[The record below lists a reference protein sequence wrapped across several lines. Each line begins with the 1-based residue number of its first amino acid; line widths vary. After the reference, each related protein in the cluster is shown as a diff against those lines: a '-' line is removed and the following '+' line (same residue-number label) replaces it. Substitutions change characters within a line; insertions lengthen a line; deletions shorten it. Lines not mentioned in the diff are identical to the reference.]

1 MNRFTF
7 IALLTFFSI
16 NASAQMADSEEMDRN
31 KSQLRL
37 LEKQPR
43 SLANDTSQ
51 IFYLNKICRNY
62 TLMTRLWAD
71 SGLHYAQ
78 KLFQKA
84 ASINNDAN
92 QLRAY
97 FYQSN
102 FYLKKNLFT
111 KSLEANLN
119 TLRMCEEGSK
129 PCDEIWRIN
138 LRFGQI
144 YYQIKEYEKVIPY
157 IQKATDYLERIPNLS
172 FNLELQLTECYR
184 LSGISY
190 QLLGRN
196 DMAKKMFLNVMKHAE
211 LSKNDIQFAY
221 SKTVLGDYYLE
232 VEKNADEAQKYF
244 DEADEIFARKKYL
257 QGRASLYS
265 SYVTLYRFKKD
276 NLQAEK
282 YAKLLLRNAIESQST
297 TMHYRALIDL
307 SEITEA
313 LNQHDQALKY
323 YRQAISVQ
331 DSSQKAQK
339 VNDLGEIQKRFEL
352 ESMKIKFD
360 NDKNLAQKQA
370 DAIQRINQI
379 KLLLAQNEKQK
390 LVQQGLELSQENLQ
404 KDIKINT
411 INEKKNQEIKQL
423 KINELGKN
431 LLLENEKQK
440 TLFLIVLLVS
450 ALSILAVGYSLFLRN
465 KNRELVNKNNE
476 IQEALLKGQTIERK
490 RVASELHDN
499 VGSLLSAV
507 RVSLL
512 TLNRQ
517 KLPTHDQKVF
527 AQIQQ
532 MVEGA
537 CNEVRLI
544 SHNLLPAELQK
555 YGLQMALEKMFER
568 LNFSTR
574 IDFTL
579 NTKGLK
585 EMEENKIEINR
596 KASFHIYSIC
606 LELINNILKHSKAS
620 DAALTFRKNGET
632 MELFMRDN
640 GVGLS
645 EEQQENGFRN
655 IRERVE
661 ALKGKLNI
669 LSEKE
674 EGSRIQISIPVEE
687 QKLDKVINMNS

>member
-1 MNRFTF
+1 MNR
-7 IALLTFFSI
+7 IPIIILLLFFSM
-16 NASAQMADSEEMDRN
+16 NALAQMADSDEMEQN
-31 KSQLRL
+31 KLRFRT

-43 SLANDTSQ
+43 SFSNDTLQ

-78 KLFQKA
+78 KLYQKA
-84 ASINNDAN
+84 TSINNDAN

-119 TLRMCEEGSK
+119 TLKKCEESVK

-157 IQKATDYLERIPNLS
+157 IQKATDYLEKIPNLPFS
-172 FNLELQLTECYR
+172 LELQLTECYR

-190 QLLGRN
+190 QLLGNN
-196 DMAKKMFLNVMKHAE
+196 DMAKKMFLNVVKHAE

-221 SKTVLGDYYLE
+221 SKSVMGDYYLE
-232 VEKNADEAQKYF
+232 VEKNAEAAQKYF
-244 DEADEIFARKKYL
+244 DEADEIFAKKKYL
-257 QGRASLYS
+257 QGQASLYS

-276 NLQAEK
+276 YQKAEK
-282 YAKLLLRNAIESQST
+282 YAKLLLRNAIESQSS

-313 LNQHDQALKY
+313 LNQHDQALRY
-323 YRQAISVQ
+323 YRQAITVQ

-339 VNDLGEIQKRFEL
+339 INDLGEIQKRFEL
-352 ESMKIKFD
+352 ERMKIKFD

-370 DAIQRINQI
+370 DAIQRTNQI

-431 LLLENEKQK
+431 LLLENEKRK
-440 TLFLIVLLVS
+440 TLLLIVLLVS
-450 ALSILAVGYSLFLRN
+450 ALGILAIGYSVFLRN

-527 AQIQQ
+527 AQIQS

-544 SHNLLPAELQK
+544 SHNLLPEELEK

-574 IDFTL
+574 IDFSL

-585 EMEENKIEINR
+585 EMEENKIVIDR

-606 LELINNILKHSKAS
+606 LELINNILKHSQAS

-661 ALKGKLNI
+661 ALQGKLNI

-674 EGSRIQISIPVEE
+674 EGSRIQISIPVLE
-687 QKLDKVINMNS
+687 QVLNY

>member
-1 MNRFTF
+1 MNRLIF
-7 IALLTFFSI
+7 IVLLIIVSI
-16 NASAQMADSEEMDRN
+16 NGIAQMPNVDEMGQA
-31 KSQLRL
+31 KLRL
-37 LEKQPR
+37 REIERLPNSYIND
-43 SLANDTSQ
+43 SLQ
-51 IFYLNKICRNY
+51 FYYLNRICRNY
-62 TLMTRLWAD
+62 TLLTRLSAD
-71 SGLHYAQ
+71 SGLYYAE
-78 KLFQKA
+78 KLYQKA
-84 ASINNDAN
+84 TLLKHNGN
-92 QLRAY
+92 QLRAL

-102 FYLKKNLFT
+102 LYLKKNLFT

-119 TLRMCEEGSK
+119 TLKKCEEGIK

-144 YYQIKEYEKVIPY
+144 YYQIKEYEKVVPY
-157 IQKATDYLERIPNLS
+157 IQKSIDYLEKIPNLHLS
-172 FNLELQLTECYR
+172 LELQLAECYR
-184 LSGISY
+184 LSGISN
-190 QLLGRN
+190 QVLGKN
-196 DMAKKMFLNVMKHAE
+196 EIAKNMFLNVVKHSE
-211 LSKNDIQFAY
+211 LSKNEIQIAY
-221 SKTVLGDYYLE
+221 SKSVMGDYFLE
-232 VEKNADEAQKYF
+232 VEKNGEEAKRYF
-244 DEADEIFARKKYL
+244 DESDAIFAKKDYL

-265 SYVTLYRFKKD
+265 SYVTLYRLKNEPLK
-276 NLQAEK
+276 AEQ
-282 YAKLLLRNAIESQST
+282 YAKLMLQNAAESKSSAVRLQ
-297 TMHYRALIDL
+297 ALIEL
-307 SEITEA
+307 SEISEI
-313 LNQHDQALKY
+313 LNRHDQALKY
-323 YRQAISVQ
+323 YRQAIISK

-339 VNDLGEIQKRFEL
+339 INDLGDIQKRFEL
-352 ESMKIKFD
+352 EQMKFRFD
-360 NDKNLAQKQA
+360 TDKNLAQKQA
-370 DAIQRINQI
+370 DATQRMNQI

-390 LVQQGLELSQENLQ
+390 LVQRGLELMQDGLQ
-404 KDIKINT
+404 KDIKNTAINQ
-411 INEKKNQEIKQL
+411 EKNQEIKQL
-423 KINELGKN
+423 KINQLAKN

-440 TLFLIVLLVS
+440 TLLLIVLLVS
-450 ALSILAVGYSLFLRN
+450 ALSILAVGYSVYLRN
-465 KNRELVNKNNE
+465 KNKELINKNNE

-527 AQIQQ
+527 AQIQS

-544 SHNLLPAELQK
+544 SHNLLPEELEK
-555 YGLQMALEKMFER
+555 YGLQTALEKMFER

-574 IDFTL
+574 IEFTL

-585 EMEENKIEINR
+585 EMEDNQVIINK

-632 MELFMRDN
+632 IELFMRDN
-640 GVGLS
+640 GVGLN
-645 EEQQENGFRN
+645 EEQQENGFKN
-655 IRERVE
+655 IRERVD

-674 EGSRIQISIPVEE
+674 GGSRIQISIP
-687 QKLDKVINMNS
+687 INQPTYVALQI

>member
-1 MNRFTF
+1 MNRFIF
-7 IALLTFFSI
+7 IILLTILSI
-16 NASAQMADSEEMDRN
+16 NTIAQMPNADEMGQA
-31 KSQLRL
+31 KLRL
-37 LEKQPR
+37 RTLESQPR

-71 SGLHYAQ
+71 SGLFYAK
-78 KLFQKA
+78 KLYQKA
-84 ASINNDAN
+84 LLMNNNPN
-92 QLRAY
+92 QIRAL

-102 FYLKKNLFT
+102 LYLKQNLFT

-119 TLRMCEEGSK
+119 TLKKCEESPK

-157 IQKATDYLERIPNLS
+157 IQKSIDFLEKIPNLPVS
-172 FNLELQLTECYR
+172 LELQLAECYR
-184 LSGISY
+184 LSGISN
-190 QLLGRN
+190 QVLGKN
-196 DMAKKMFLNVMKHAE
+196 EMAKNMFLNVVKHSE
-211 LSKNDIQFAY
+211 LSKNDIQIAY
-221 SKTVLGDYYLE
+221 SKSVMGDYYLE
-232 VEKNADEAQKYF
+232 VEKNGEEAQRYF
-244 DEADEIFARKKYL
+244 DESDAIFAKKDYL

-265 SYVTLYRFKKD
+265 SYVTLYRLKNEPLKA
-276 NLQAEK
+276 QQ
-282 YAKLLLRNAIESQST
+282 YAKLMLQNAAESKSSAVRLQ
-297 TMHYRALIDL
+297 ALIEL
-307 SEITEA
+307 SEISEL
-313 LNQHDQALKY
+313 LNRHDQALKY
-323 YRQAISVQ
+323 YRQAIISK

-339 VNDLGEIQKRFEL
+339 INDLGDIQKRFEL
-352 ESMKIKFD
+352 EQMKIRFD

-370 DAIQRINQI
+370 DAIQRTNQI

-390 LVQQGLELSQENLQ
+390 LVQKGLELVQEGLQ
-404 KDIKINT
+404 KDIKNT
-411 INEKKNQEIKQL
+411 VLNQQKNQEIKQL
-423 KINELGKN
+423 KINQLAKN

-440 TLFLIVLLVS
+440 TLLLIVLLVS
-450 ALSILAVGYSLFLRN
+450 AMSILAVGYSVFLRN
-465 KNRELVNKNNE
+465 KNKELINKNNE

-527 AQIQQ
+527 AQIQS

-537 CNEVRLI
+537 CKEVRLI
-544 SHNLLPAELQK
+544 SHNLLPEELEK
-555 YGLQMALEKMFER
+555 YGLQTALEKMFER

-585 EMEENKIEINR
+585 EMEDSKVVINK

-606 LELINNILKHSKAS
+606 LELINNILKHSQAS
-620 DAALTFRKNGET
+620 DAALTFRKNGE
-632 MELFMRDN
+632 MIELFMRDN

-645 EEQQENGFRN
+645 EEQQENGFKN

-661 ALKGKLNI
+661 ALKGKLGI

-674 EGSRIQISIPVEE
+674 GGIRIQISIP
-687 QKLDKVINMNS
+687 INQPVYASLQI

>member
-1 MNRFTF
+1 MNRFIF
-7 IALLTFFSI
+7 IILLTILSI
-16 NASAQMADSEEMDRN
+16 NTIAQMPNADEMGQA
-31 KSQLRL
+31 KLRL
-37 LEKQPR
+37 RTLESQPR
-43 SLANDTSQ
+43 TLANDTLQ

-71 SGLHYAQ
+71 SGLFYAE
-78 KLFQKA
+78 KLYKKA
-84 ASINNDAN
+84 LSINNNPN
-92 QLRAY
+92 QIRAL

-102 FYLKKNLFT
+102 LYLKQNLFT

-119 TLRMCEEGSK
+119 TLRKCEESPK

-157 IQKATDYLERIPNLS
+157 IQKATDYLEKIPNLHVS
-172 FNLELQLTECYR
+172 LELQLAECYR
-184 LSGISY
+184 LSGISN
-190 QLLGRN
+190 QVLGRRET
-196 DMAKKMFLNVMKHAE
+196 AKNMFLNVVRHSE
-211 LSKNDIQFAY
+211 LSKNDIQIAY
-221 SKTVLGDYYLE
+221 SKSVMGDYYLE
-232 VEKNADEAQKYF
+232 VEKNGEEAQRYF
-244 DEADEIFARKKYL
+244 DESDAIFAKKNYL

-265 SYVTLYRFKKD
+265 SYVTLYRLKNEPLK
-276 NLQAEK
+276 AEP
-282 YAKLLLRNAIESQST
+282 YAKLMLQNAAESKSSAVRYQ
-297 TMHYRALIDL
+297 ALIEL
-307 SEITEA
+307 SEISEL
-313 LNQHDQALKY
+313 LNHHDQALKY
-323 YRQAISVQ
+323 YRQAIVSK

-339 VNDLGEIQKRFEL
+339 INDLGDIQKRFEL
-352 ESMKIKFD
+352 EQMKIRFD

-370 DAIQRINQI
+370 DAIQRTNQI

-390 LVQQGLELSQENLQ
+390 LVQKGLELVQIGLQ
-404 KDIKINT
+404 KDIKNSAE
-411 INEKKNQEIKQL
+411 NQKKNQEIKQL
-423 KINELGKN
+423 KINQLAKN

-440 TLFLIVLLVS
+440 TLLLIVLLVS
-450 ALSILAVGYSLFLRN
+450 ALSILALGYSIFLRN
-465 KNRELVNKNNE
+465 KNKELINKNNE

-527 AQIQQ
+527 SQIQS

-537 CNEVRLI
+537 CKEVRLI
-544 SHNLLPAELQK
+544 SHNLLPEELEK
-555 YGLQMALEKMFER
+555 YGLQTALEKMFER

-585 EMEENKIEINR
+585 EIEDNKVIINK

-606 LELINNILKHSKAS
+606 LELINNILKHSQAS

-632 MELFMRDN
+632 IELFMRDN

-645 EEQQENGFRN
+645 EEQQENGFKN

-661 ALKGKLNI
+661 ALKGKLGI

-674 EGSRIQISIPVEE
+674 GGSRIQISIP
-687 QKLDKVINMNS
+687 INQPVYAALQT

>member
-1 MNRFTF
+1 MSRF
-7 IALLTFFSI
+7 ISIVLLIFLSI
-16 NASAQMADSEEMDRN
+16 NTIAQMPNADEMGQAKR
-31 KSQLRL
+31 RL
-37 LEKQPR
+37 QSLENQPR
-43 SLANDTSQ
+43 TLGNDTLQ

-71 SGLHYAQ
+71 SGLLYAE
-78 KLFQKA
+78 KLYQKA
-84 ASINNDAN
+84 LSMNNNPN
-92 QLRAY
+92 QIRAL
-97 FYQSN
+97 FYKSN
-102 FYLKKNLFT
+102 LYLKQNLFT

-119 TLRMCEEGSK
+119 TLRKCEEGTK

-144 YYQIKEYEKVIPY
+144 YYQIKEYEKVVPY
-157 IQKATDYLERIPNLS
+157 IQKSIDYLEKTPNLHVS
-172 FNLELQLTECYR
+172 LELQLAECYR
-184 LSGISY
+184 LSGISN
-190 QLLGRN
+190 QVLGRKET
-196 DMAKKMFLNVMKHAE
+196 AKSMFLNVVKHSE
-211 LSKNDIQFAY
+211 LSKNDIQIAY
-221 SKTVLGDYYLE
+221 AKSVMGDYYLE
-232 VEKNADEAQKYF
+232 VEKNADEAQRYF
-244 DEADEIFARKKYL
+244 DESDAIFAKKDYL

-265 SYVTLYRFKKD
+265 SYVTLYRLKNEPLK
-276 NLQAEK
+276 AEQ
-282 YAKLLLRNAIESQST
+282 YAKLMLQNAAESKSSAVRLQ
-297 TMHYRALIDL
+297 ALIEL
-307 SEITEA
+307 SEISEL
-313 LNQHDQALKY
+313 LNRHDQALKY
-323 YRQAISVQ
+323 YRQAIISK

-339 VNDLGEIQKRFEL
+339 INDLGDIQKRFEL
-352 ESMKIKFD
+352 EQMKIRFD
-360 NDKNLAQKQA
+360 NDKNLAQKQT
-370 DAIQRINQI
+370 DAIQKMNQI

-390 LVQQGLELSQENLQ
+390 LVQKGLELVQQGLQ
-404 KDIKINT
+404 KDIKNT
-411 INEKKNQEIKQL
+411 AVNQQKNQEIKQL
-423 KINELGKN
+423 KINQLAKN

-440 TLFLIVLLVS
+440 TLLLIVLLVS
-450 ALSILAVGYSLFLRN
+450 ALSILAVGYSVFLRN
-465 KNRELVNKNNE
+465 KNKELINKNNE

-527 AQIQQ
+527 AQIQS
-532 MVEGA
+532 MVEEA

-544 SHNLLPAELQK
+544 SHNLLPEELEK
-555 YGLQMALEKMFER
+555 YGLQTALEKMFER

-585 EMEENKIEINR
+585 ELEENQVIINK

-632 MELFMRDN
+632 IELFMRDN

-645 EEQQENGFRN
+645 EEQQENGFKN
-655 IRERVE
+655 IKERVE
-661 ALKGKLNI
+661 ALKGKLGI

-674 EGSRIQISIPVEE
+674 EGSRIQISIP
-687 QKLDKVINMNS
+687 INQPVYAALQI

>member
-1 MNRFTF
+1 MNRFIF
-7 IALLTFFSI
+7 IILMALLSTNTF
-16 NASAQMADSEEMDRN
+16 AQMSDSDEMDKN
-31 KSQLRL
+31 KFRLRTL
-37 LEKQPR
+37 QNQPK

-51 IFYLNKICRNY
+51 VFYLNKICRNY

-71 SGLHYAQ
+71 SGLYYAEM
-78 KLFQKA
+78 LYQKA
-84 ASINNDAN
+84 LSMNSNPN
-92 QLRAY
+92 QIRSL

-111 KSLEANLN
+111 KSLETNLN
-119 TLRMCEEGSK
+119 TLKKCEESPK

-157 IQKATDYLERIPNLS
+157 IQKSIDYLEQIPNLPFS
-172 FNLELQLTECYR
+172 LELQLTECYR
-184 LSGISY
+184 LSGISN
-190 QLLGRN
+190 QLLGKN
-196 DMAKKMFLNVMKHAE
+196 EEAKKMFMNVMKHAA

-221 SKTVLGDYYLE
+221 SKSVLGDYYLE
-232 VEKNADEAQKYF
+232 VEKNVDEAQKYF
-244 DEADEIFARKKYL
+244 DEADEIFAKKKYL

-265 SYVTLYRFKKD
+265 SYVSLYRFKKD
-276 NLQAEK
+276 YLQAEK
-282 YAKLLLRNAIESQST
+282 YAKYLLRNALESQST

-307 SEITEA
+307 SEINEA
-313 LNQHDQALKY
+313 LNQHDQALRY
-323 YRQAISVQ
+323 YRQAITVQ

-339 VNDLGEIQKRFEL
+339 INDLGEIQKRFEL
-352 ESMKIKFD
+352 EQMKIKFD

-370 DAIQRINQI
+370 DAIQRTNQI

-390 LVQQGLELSQENLQ
+390 LVQKGLELSQENLQ
-404 KDIKINT
+404 KDIKIT
-411 INEKKNQEIKQL
+411 SINQKKNQEIKQL
-423 KINELGKN
+423 KINELAKN

-440 TLFLIVLLVS
+440 TLLLIVLLVS
-450 ALSILAVGYSLFLRN
+450 ALSILAVGYSVFLRN
-465 KNRELVNKNNE
+465 KNKELINKNNE

-517 KLPTHDQKVF
+517 KLPSHDQKVF
-527 AQIQQ
+527 AQIQS

-544 SHNLLPAELQK
+544 SHNLLPEELEK
-555 YGLQMALEKMFER
+555 YGLQTALEKMFER

-585 EMEENKIEINR
+585 EMEESKIVINK

-620 DAALTFRKNGET
+620 DAALTFRKNGE
-632 MELFMRDN
+632 MIELFMRDN
-640 GVGLS
+640 GIGLN
-645 EEQQENGFRN
+645 EEQQENGFKN

-661 ALKGKLNI
+661 ALKGKLRI

-674 EGSRIQISIPVEE
+674 GGIRIQITIP
-687 QKLDKVINMNS
+687 INQPTYAALQI

>member
-1 MNRFTF
+1 MPNT
-7 IALLTFFSI
+7 
-16 NASAQMADSEEMDRN
+16 DEMGQA
-31 KSQLRL
+31 KLRL
-37 LEKQPR
+37 REVENQPR
-43 SLANDTSQ
+43 SYVNDTLQ
-51 IFYLNKICRNY
+51 FFYLNKICRNY
-62 TLMTRLWAD
+62 TLMTRLRAD
-71 SGLHYAQ
+71 SGLYYAE
-78 KLFQKA
+78 KLYQKA
-84 ASINNDAN
+84 LSMNNNAN
-92 QLRAY
+92 QLRAF

-102 FYLKKNLFT
+102 LYLKQNLFT

-119 TLRMCEEGSK
+119 TLRKCEESTK

-157 IQKATDYLERIPNLS
+157 IQKSIDYLEKMPNLS
-172 FNLELQLTECYR
+172 VSLELQLAECYR
-184 LSGISY
+184 LSGISN
-190 QLLGRN
+190 QVLGKQET
-196 DMAKKMFLNVMKHAE
+196 AKNMFLNVIKHSE
-211 LSKNDIQFAY
+211 LSKNDIQIAY
-221 SKTVLGDYYLE
+221 AKSVMGDYFLE
-232 VEKNADEAQKYF
+232 VEKNTEQAQRYF
-244 DEADEIFARKKYL
+244 DEADAIFVKKNYE

-265 SYVTLYRFKKD
+265 SYVTLYRLKKEP
-276 NLQAEK
+276 LKAEP
-282 YAKLLLRNAIESQST
+282 YAKLMLQNAAESKSSAVRYQ
-297 TMHYRALIDL
+297 ALIEL
-307 SEITEA
+307 SEISEL
-313 LNQHDQALKY
+313 LNRHDQALKY
-323 YRQAISVQ
+323 YQQAIISK

-339 VNDLGEIQKRFEL
+339 INDLGDIQKRFEL
-352 ESMKIKFD
+352 EQMKLRFD

-370 DAIQRINQI
+370 DAIQRDNQI
-379 KLLLAQNEKQK
+379 KLLLSQNEKQK
-390 LVQQGLELSQENLQ
+390 LVQKGLELVQVSLQ
-404 KDIKINT
+404 KDIKNT
-411 INEKKNQEIKQL
+411 VVNQQKNQEIKQL
-423 KINELGKN
+423 KINQLAKN

-440 TLFLIVLLVS
+440 TLLLIVLLAS

-465 KNRELVNKNNE
+465 KNKELINKNNE

-527 AQIQQ
+527 SQIQT

-544 SHNLLPAELQK
+544 SHNLLPEELEK
-555 YGLQMALEKMFER
+555 YGLQTALEKMFER

-574 IDFTL
+574 IEFTL

-585 EMEENKIEINR
+585 EMQENHLSINR

-620 DAALTFRKNGET
+620 DAALTFRRNGET
-632 MELFMRDN
+632 IELFMRDN

-645 EEQQENGFRN
+645 KEQQENGFKN
-655 IRERVE
+655 IRERVD
-661 ALKGKLNI
+661 ALKGKLMI
-669 LSEKE
+669 ASEKE
-674 EGSRIQISIPVEE
+674 EETRIQISIP
-687 QKLDKVINMNS
+687 INQPVYAA

>member
-1 MNRFTF
+1 MNRL
-7 IALLTFFSI
+7 ILLILLTFFVV
-16 NASAQMADSEEMDRN
+16 NCLAQMPNTDEMGQA
-31 KSQLRL
+31 KLRL
-37 LEKQPR
+37 RTLETQPH
-43 SLANDTSQ
+43 SYVNDTLQ

-62 TLMTRLWAD
+62 TLMTRLRAD
-71 SGLHYAQ
+71 SGLFYAE
-78 KLFQKA
+78 KLYQKA
-84 ASINNDAN
+84 LSLNNNPN
-92 QLRAY
+92 QIRAL

-102 FYLKKNLFT
+102 LYLKQNLFT

-119 TLRMCEEGSK
+119 TLRKCEESTK

-157 IQKATDYLERIPNLS
+157 IQKSIDYLEKMPNLPV
-172 FNLELQLTECYR
+172 NLELQLAECYR
-184 LSGISY
+184 LSGISN
-190 QLLGRN
+190 QVLGKQET
-196 DMAKKMFLNVMKHAE
+196 AKSMFLNVVKHSE
-211 LSKNDIQFAY
+211 LSKNEIQIAY
-221 SKTVLGDYYLE
+221 AKSVMGDYFLE
-232 VEKNADEAQKYF
+232 VEKNGDEAQRYF
-244 DEADEIFARKKYL
+244 DEADAIFGKRNYE

-265 SYVTLYRFKKD
+265 SYVTLYRLKKEP
-276 NLQAEK
+276 LKAEP
-282 YAKLLLRNAIESQST
+282 YAKLMLQNAAESKSSAVRYQ
-297 TMHYRALIDL
+297 ALIEL
-307 SEITEA
+307 SEISEL
-313 LNQHDQALKY
+313 LNRHDQALKY
-323 YRQAISVQ
+323 YQQAIIAK

-339 VNDLGEIQKRFEL
+339 INDLGDIQKRFEL
-352 ESMKIKFD
+352 EQMKLRFD

-370 DAIQRINQI
+370 DAIQRDNQI
-379 KLLLAQNEKQK
+379 KLLLSQNEKQK
-390 LVQQGLELSQENLQ
+390 LVQKGLELVQVGLQ
-404 KDIKINT
+404 KDLKNT
-411 INEKKNQEIKQL
+411 ATNQQKNQEIKQL
-423 KINELGKN
+423 KINQLAKN

-440 TLFLIVLLVS
+440 TLLLIVLLAS

-465 KNRELVNKNNE
+465 KNKSLINKNNE

-527 AQIQQ
+527 LQIQE

-544 SHNLLPAELQK
+544 SHNLLPEELEK
-555 YGLQMALEKMFER
+555 YGLQTALEKMFER

-574 IDFTL
+574 IEFTL

-585 EMEENKIEINR
+585 ELEENKVIINR
-596 KASFHIYSIC
+596 KSSFHIYSIC

-620 DAALTFRKNGET
+620 DAALTFRKNGE
-632 MELFMRDN
+632 MIELFMRDN
-640 GVGLS
+640 GMGLS
-645 EEQQENGFRN
+645 EEQQENGFKN

-661 ALKGKLNI
+661 ALKGKLI
-669 LSEKE
+669 ISSEKE
-674 EGSRIQISIPVEE
+674 EGTRIQISIPVN
-687 QKLDKVINMNS
+687 QPTYAAWQT

>member
-1 MNRFTF
+1 MNRL
-7 IALLTFFSI
+7 ILLILLTFFVV
-16 NASAQMADSEEMDRN
+16 NCLAQMPNTDEMGQA
-31 KSQLRL
+31 KLRL
-37 LEKQPR
+37 RTLETQPH
-43 SLANDTSQ
+43 SYVNDTLQ

-62 TLMTRLWAD
+62 TLMTRLRAD
-71 SGLHYAQ
+71 SGLFYAE
-78 KLFQKA
+78 KLYQKA
-84 ASINNDAN
+84 LSLNNNPN
-92 QLRAY
+92 QIRAL

-102 FYLKKNLFT
+102 LYLKQNLFT

-119 TLRMCEEGSK
+119 TLRKCEESTK

-157 IQKATDYLERIPNLS
+157 IQKSIDYLEKMPNLPV
-172 FNLELQLTECYR
+172 NLELQLAECYR
-184 LSGISY
+184 LSGISN
-190 QLLGRN
+190 QVLGKQET
-196 DMAKKMFLNVMKHAE
+196 AKSMFFNVVKHSE
-211 LSKNDIQFAY
+211 LSKNEIQIAY
-221 SKTVLGDYYLE
+221 AKSVMGDYFLE
-232 VEKNADEAQKYF
+232 VEKNGDEAQRYF
-244 DEADEIFARKKYL
+244 DEADAIFGKRNYE

-265 SYVTLYRFKKD
+265 SYVTLYRLKKEP
-276 NLQAEK
+276 LKAEP
-282 YAKLLLRNAIESQST
+282 YAKLMLQNAAESKSSAVRYQ
-297 TMHYRALIDL
+297 ALIEL
-307 SEITEA
+307 SEISEL
-313 LNQHDQALKY
+313 LNRHDQALKY
-323 YRQAISVQ
+323 YQQAIIAK

-339 VNDLGEIQKRFEL
+339 INDLGDIQKRFEL
-352 ESMKIKFD
+352 EQMKLRFD

-370 DAIQRINQI
+370 DAIQRDNQI
-379 KLLLAQNEKQK
+379 KLLLSQNEKQK
-390 LVQQGLELSQENLQ
+390 LVQKGLELVQVGLQ
-404 KDIKINT
+404 KDLKNT
-411 INEKKNQEIKQL
+411 ATNQQKNQEIKQL
-423 KINELGKN
+423 KINQLAKN

-440 TLFLIVLLVS
+440 TLLLIVLLAS

-465 KNRELVNKNNE
+465 KNKSLINKNNE

-527 AQIQQ
+527 LQIQE

-544 SHNLLPAELQK
+544 SHNLLPEELEK
-555 YGLQMALEKMFER
+555 YGLQTALEKMFER

-574 IDFTL
+574 IEFTL

-585 EMEENKIEINR
+585 ELEENKVIINR
-596 KASFHIYSIC
+596 KSSFHIYSIC

-620 DAALTFRKNGET
+620 DAALTFRKNGE
-632 MELFMRDN
+632 MIELFMRDN
-640 GVGLS
+640 GMGLS
-645 EEQQENGFRN
+645 EEQQENGFKN

-661 ALKGKLNI
+661 ALKGKLI
-669 LSEKE
+669 ISSEKE
-674 EGSRIQISIPVEE
+674 EGTRIQISIPVN
-687 QKLDKVINMNS
+687 QPTYAAWQT

>member
-1 MNRFTF
+1 M
-7 IALLTFFSI
+7 S
-16 NASAQMADSEEMDRN
+16 DSDEMDKN
-31 KSQLRL
+31 KFHLRTL
-37 LEKQPR
+37 QNQPH
-43 SLANDTSQ
+43 SFANDTSQ
-51 IFYLNKICRNY
+51 VFYLSKICRNY

-71 SGLHYAQ
+71 SGLFYAE
-78 KLFQKA
+78 KLYQKA
-84 ASINNDAN
+84 LSMNNNPN
-92 QLRAY
+92 QIRAL

-119 TLRMCEEGSK
+119 TLRKCEESPK

-157 IQKATDYLERIPNLS
+157 IQKAIEYLEKIPNLPNS
-172 FNLELQLTECYR
+172 LELQLTECYR
-184 LSGISY
+184 LTGISY
-190 QLLGRN
+190 QFLGNN
-196 DMAKKMFLNVMKHAE
+196 DMAKKMFLNVVKYAE
-211 LSKNDIQFAY
+211 LSDNDIQLGYAK
-221 SKTVLGDYYLE
+221 SVMGDYSLE
-232 VEKNADEAQKYF
+232 VEQNAEAAQKYF
-244 DEADEIFARKKYL
+244 DEADEIFAKKKYI

-276 NLQAEK
+276 YLQAEK
-282 YAKLLLRNAIESQST
+282 YAKYLLKNALESKSSA
-297 TMHYRALIDL
+297 MHYRSLIDL
-307 SEITEA
+307 SEINEA
-313 LNQHDQALKY
+313 LNQHDQALRY
-323 YRQAISVQ
+323 YRQAIMVQ

-339 VNDLGEIQKRFEL
+339 INDLGEIQKRFEL
-352 ESMKIKFD
+352 ERMKLKFD

-370 DAIQRINQI
+370 DAIQRTNQI

-390 LVQQGLELSQENLQ
+390 LVQKGLELSQENLQ
-404 KDIKINT
+404 KDIKIT
-411 INEKKNQEIKQL
+411 SINQKKNQEIKQL
-423 KINELGKN
+423 KINELAKN

-440 TLFLIVLLVS
+440 TLLLIVLLVS
-450 ALSILAVGYSLFLRN
+450 ALSILAVGYSVFLRN
-465 KNRELVNKNNE
+465 KNKELINKNNE

-527 AQIQQ
+527 AQIQS

-537 CNEVRLI
+537 CKEVRLI
-544 SHNLLPAELQK
+544 SHNLLPEELEK
-555 YGLQMALEKMFER
+555 YGLQTALEKMFER

-585 EMEENKIEINR
+585 EMEDNKVIINK

-606 LELINNILKHSKAS
+606 LELINNILKHSQAS
-620 DAALTFRKNGET
+620 DAALTFRKNGE
-632 MELFMRDN
+632 MIELFMRDN

-645 EEQQENGFRN
+645 EEQQENGFKN

-674 EGSRIQISIPVEE
+674 EGSRIQISIP
-687 QKLDKVINMNS
+687 INQPAYAALQT

>member
-1 MNRFTF
+1 M
-7 IALLTFFSI
+7 S
-16 NASAQMADSEEMDRN
+16 DSDEMDRN
-31 KSQLRL
+31 KFRLRTL
-37 LEKQPR
+37 QHQPN

-51 IFYLNKICRNY
+51 VFYLNKICRNY

-78 KLFQKA
+78 ILYQKA
-84 ASINNDAN
+84 LSMNNHPN
-92 QLRAY
+92 QIRAL

-119 TLRMCEEGSK
+119 TLRKCEESPK

-157 IQKATDYLERIPNLS
+157 IQKSIDYLEKIPNLPNS
-172 FNLELQLTECYR
+172 LELQLTECYR

-190 QLLGRN
+190 QFLGNN
-196 DMAKKMFLNVMKHAE
+196 DMAKKMFLNVVKYAE
-211 LSKNDIQFAY
+211 LSDNDIQLGYAK
-221 SKTVLGDYYLE
+221 SVMGDYSLE

-244 DEADEIFARKKYL
+244 DEADEIFAKKKYL
-257 QGRASLYS
+257 QGRSSLYS
-265 SYVTLYRFKKD
+265 SYVTLFRFKK
-276 NLQAEK
+276 NYLQAEK
-282 YAKLLLRNAIESQST
+282 YAKYLLRNALESQST

-307 SEITEA
+307 SEINEA
-313 LNQHDQALKY
+313 LNQHDQALRY
-323 YRQAISVQ
+323 YRQAITVQ

-339 VNDLGEIQKRFEL
+339 INDLGEIQKRFEL
-352 ESMKIKFD
+352 EQMKIKFD
-360 NDKNLAQKQA
+360 NDKNLAQKQT
-370 DAIQRINQI
+370 DAIQRTNQI

-390 LVQQGLELSQENLQ
+390 LVQKGLELSQENLQ
-404 KDIKINT
+404 KDIKIT
-411 INEKKNQEIKQL
+411 SINQKKNQEIKQL
-423 KINELGKN
+423 KINELAKN

-440 TLFLIVLLVS
+440 TLLLIVLLVS
-450 ALSILAVGYSLFLRN
+450 AMSILAVGYSVFLRN
-465 KNRELVNKNNE
+465 KNKELINKNNE

-527 AQIQQ
+527 AQIQS

-537 CNEVRLI
+537 CKEVRLI
-544 SHNLLPAELQK
+544 SHNLLPEELEK
-555 YGLQMALEKMFER
+555 YGLQTALEKMFER

-585 EMEENKIEINR
+585 EMEDKKVIINK

-606 LELINNILKHSKAS
+606 LELINNILKHSQAS
-620 DAALTFRKNGET
+620 DAALTFRKNGE
-632 MELFMRDN
+632 MIELFMRDN

-645 EEQQENGFRN
+645 EEQQENGFKN

-661 ALKGKLNI
+661 ALKGKLVI
-669 LSEKE
+669 LSEKK
-674 EGSRIQISIPVEE
+674 EGSRIQISIP
-687 QKLDKVINMNS
+687 INQPIYAALQT

>member
-1 MNRFTF
+1 MNRFIF
-7 IALLTFFSI
+7 LVLLILQSIIAL
-16 NASAQMADSEEMDRN
+16 AQQPNFDEMGQA
-31 KSQLRL
+31 KLRL
-37 LEKQPR
+37 REIERLPNSYVND
-43 SLANDTSQ
+43 SLQ
-51 IFYLNKICRNY
+51 FYYLNRICRNY
-62 TLMTRLWAD
+62 TLLTRLSAD
-71 SGLHYAQ
+71 SGLFYAE
-78 KLFQKA
+78 KLYQKA
-84 ASINNDAN
+84 LSMNNNPN
-92 QLRAY
+92 QIRAL

-102 FYLKKNLFT
+102 LYLKQNLFT

-119 TLRMCEEGSK
+119 TLRKCEEGTK

-157 IQKATDYLERIPNLS
+157 IQKSIDYLEKMPNLPVS
-172 FNLELQLTECYR
+172 LELQLAECYR
-184 LSGISY
+184 LSGISN
-190 QLLGRN
+190 QVLGRKET
-196 DMAKKMFLNVMKHAE
+196 AKNMFLNVVKHSE
-211 LSKNDIQFAY
+211 LSKNDIQIAY
-221 SKTVLGDYYLE
+221 SKSVMGDYYLE
-232 VEKNADEAQKYF
+232 VEKNGEEAQRYF
-244 DEADEIFARKKYL
+244 DESDAIFAKKDYL

-265 SYVTLYRFKKD
+265 SYVTLYRLKNEPLK
-276 NLQAEK
+276 AEQ
-282 YAKLLLRNAIESQST
+282 YAKLMLQNAAESKSSAVRLQ
-297 TMHYRALIDL
+297 ALIEL
-307 SEITEA
+307 SEISEL
-313 LNQHDQALKY
+313 LNRHDQALKY
-323 YRQAISVQ
+323 YRQAIISK

-339 VNDLGEIQKRFEL
+339 INDLGDIQKRFEL
-352 ESMKIKFD
+352 EQMKIRFD

-370 DAIQRINQI
+370 DAIQRTNQI

-390 LVQQGLELSQENLQ
+390 LVQKGLELVQISLQ
-404 KDIKINT
+404 KDIKNT
-411 INEKKNQEIKQL
+411 TESQQRNQEIKQL
-423 KINELGKN
+423 KINQLAKN

-440 TLFLIVLLVS
+440 TLLLIVLLVS
-450 ALSILAVGYSLFLRN
+450 ALSILAVGYSVFLRN
-465 KNRELVNKNNE
+465 KNKELINKNNE

-517 KLPTHDQKVF
+517 KLPSHDQKVF
-527 AQIQQ
+527 VQIQS

-537 CNEVRLI
+537 CKEVRLI
-544 SHNLLPAELQK
+544 SHNLLPEELEK
-555 YGLQMALEKMFER
+555 YGLQTALEKMFER

-585 EMEENKIEINR
+585 EMEDSKVVINK

-606 LELINNILKHSKAS
+606 LELINNILKHSQAS
-620 DAALTFRKNGET
+620 DAALTFRKNGE
-632 MELFMRDN
+632 MIELFMRDN

-645 EEQQENGFRN
+645 EEQQENGFKN

-661 ALKGKLNI
+661 ALKGKLGI

-674 EGSRIQISIPVEE
+674 EGSRIQISIP
-687 QKLDKVINMNS
+687 INQPVYAALQT

>member
-1 MNRFTF
+1 MPNT
-7 IALLTFFSI
+7 
-16 NASAQMADSEEMDRN
+16 DEMGQA
-31 KSQLRL
+31 KLRL
-37 LEKQPR
+37 RMLESQPR
-43 SLANDTSQ
+43 SMANDTLQ

-62 TLMTRLWAD
+62 TLMTRLSAD
-71 SGLHYAQ
+71 SGLFYAE
-78 KLFQKA
+78 KLYQKA
-84 ASINNDAN
+84 LSINNNPN
-92 QLRAY
+92 QIRAL

-102 FYLKKNLFT
+102 LYLKQNLFT

-119 TLRMCEEGSK
+119 TLRKCEEGTK

-157 IQKATDYLERIPNLS
+157 IQKSIDFLEKIPNLPV
-172 FNLELQLTECYR
+172 NLELQLAECYR
-184 LSGISY
+184 LSGISN
-190 QLLGRN
+190 QVLGRKE
-196 DMAKKMFLNVMKHAE
+196 MAKNMFLNVVKHSE
-211 LSKNDIQFAY
+211 LSKNDIQIAY
-221 SKTVLGDYYLE
+221 SKSVMGDYFLE
-232 VEKNADEAQKYF
+232 VEKNADEAQRYF
-244 DEADEIFARKKYL
+244 DESDAIFAKKGYL

-265 SYVTLYRFKKD
+265 SYVTLYRLKNEPLK
-276 NLQAEK
+276 AEP
-282 YAKLLLRNAIESQST
+282 YAKLMLQNAAESKSST
-297 TMHYRALIDL
+297 VRYQALIEL
-307 SEITEA
+307 SEISEL
-313 LNQHDQALKY
+313 LNRHDQALKY
-323 YRQAISVQ
+323 YRQAIVSK

-339 VNDLGEIQKRFEL
+339 INDLGDIQKRFEL
-352 ESMKIKFD
+352 ERMKIKFD

-370 DAIQRINQI
+370 DAIQRTNQI

-390 LVQQGLELSQENLQ
+390 LVQKGLELVQEGLQ
-404 KDIKINT
+404 KDIKNAAV
-411 INEKKNQEIKQL
+411 NQQKNQEIKQL
-423 KINELGKN
+423 KINQLAKN

-440 TLFLIVLLVS
+440 TLLLIVLLVS
-450 ALSILAVGYSLFLRN
+450 ALSSLAVGYSVFLRN
-465 KNRELVNKNNE
+465 KNKELINKNNE

-527 AQIQQ
+527 SQIQT

-537 CNEVRLI
+537 CKEVRLI
-544 SHNLLPAELQK
+544 SHNLLPEELEK
-555 YGLQMALEKMFER
+555 YGLQTALEKMFER

-585 EMEENKIEINR
+585 EMEDSKMIINK

-606 LELINNILKHSKAS
+606 LELINNILKHSQAS
-620 DAALTFRKNGET
+620 DAALTFRKNGE
-632 MELFMRDN
+632 MIELFMRDN

-645 EEQQENGFRN
+645 EEQQENGFKN

-661 ALKGKLNI
+661 ALKGKLGI

-674 EGSRIQISIPVEE
+674 GGIRVQITIP
-687 QKLDKVINMNS
+687 INQPIYAALQI

>member
-1 MNRFTF
+1 MNRF
-7 IALLTFFSI
+7 LLILFSTFFFT
-16 NASAQMADSEEMDRN
+16 NAFAQMPNTDEMGQA
-31 KSQLRL
+31 KLRL
-37 LEKQPR
+37 RTLENQPH
-43 SLANDTSQ
+43 SYVNDTLQ

-62 TLMTRLWAD
+62 TLMTRLRAD
-71 SGLHYAQ
+71 SGLFYAE
-78 KLFQKA
+78 KLYQKA
-84 ASINNDAN
+84 LSMNNNAN
-92 QLRAY
+92 QLRAF

-102 FYLKKNLFT
+102 LYLKQNLFT

-119 TLRMCEEGSK
+119 TLRKCEESTK

-157 IQKATDYLERIPNLS
+157 IQKSIDYLEKMPNLS
-172 FNLELQLTECYR
+172 VSLELQLAECYR
-184 LSGISY
+184 LSGISN
-190 QLLGRN
+190 QVLGKQET
-196 DMAKKMFLNVMKHAE
+196 AKNMFLNVIKHSE
-211 LSKNDIQFAY
+211 LSKNDIQIAY
-221 SKTVLGDYYLE
+221 AKSVMGDYFLE
-232 VEKNADEAQKYF
+232 VEKNTEQAQRYF
-244 DEADEIFARKKYL
+244 DEADAIFVKKNYE

-265 SYVTLYRFKKD
+265 SYVTLYRLKKEP
-276 NLQAEK
+276 LKAEP
-282 YAKLLLRNAIESQST
+282 YAKLMLQNAAESKSSAVRYQ
-297 TMHYRALIDL
+297 ALIEL
-307 SEITEA
+307 SEISEL
-313 LNQHDQALKY
+313 LNRHDQALKY
-323 YRQAISVQ
+323 YQQAIISK

-339 VNDLGEIQKRFEL
+339 INDLGDIQKRFEL
-352 ESMKIKFD
+352 EQMKLRFD

-370 DAIQRINQI
+370 DAIQRDNQI
-379 KLLLAQNEKQK
+379 KLLLSQNEKQK
-390 LVQQGLELSQENLQ
+390 LVQKGLELVQVSLQ
-404 KDIKINT
+404 KDIKNT
-411 INEKKNQEIKQL
+411 VVNQQKNQEIKQL
-423 KINELGKN
+423 KINQLAKN

-440 TLFLIVLLVS
+440 TLLLIVLLAS

-465 KNRELVNKNNE
+465 KNKELINKNNE

-527 AQIQQ
+527 SQIQT

-544 SHNLLPAELQK
+544 SHNLLPEELEK
-555 YGLQMALEKMFER
+555 YGLQTALEKMFER

-574 IDFTL
+574 IEFTL

-585 EMEENKIEINR
+585 EMQENHLSINR

-620 DAALTFRKNGET
+620 DAALTFRRNGET
-632 MELFMRDN
+632 IELFMRDN

-645 EEQQENGFRN
+645 KEQQENGFKN
-655 IRERVE
+655 IRERVD
-661 ALKGKLNI
+661 ALKGKLMI
-669 LSEKE
+669 ASEKE
-674 EGSRIQISIPVEE
+674 EETRIQISIP
-687 QKLDKVINMNS
+687 INQPVYAA

>member
-1 MNRFTF
+1 MNRFILFILLIFFVVNTF
-7 IALLTFFSI
+7 
-16 NASAQMADSEEMDRN
+16 AQMPNTDEMGQA
-31 KSQLRL
+31 KLRL
-37 LEKQPR
+37 RTLENQPR
-43 SLANDTSQ
+43 SYANDTLQ

-62 TLMTRLWAD
+62 TLMTRLRAD
-71 SGLHYAQ
+71 SGLFYAE
-78 KLFQKA
+78 KLYQKA
-84 ASINNDAN
+84 LSMNNNAN
-92 QLRAY
+92 QLRAF

-102 FYLKKNLFT
+102 LYLKQNLFT

-119 TLRMCEEGSK
+119 TLRKCEESTK

-157 IQKATDYLERIPNLS
+157 IQKSIDYLEKMPNLS
-172 FNLELQLTECYR
+172 VSLELQLAECYR
-184 LSGISY
+184 LSGISN
-190 QLLGRN
+190 QVLGKQET
-196 DMAKKMFLNVMKHAE
+196 AKNMFLNVIKHSE
-211 LSKNDIQFAY
+211 LSKNDIQIAY
-221 SKTVLGDYYLE
+221 AKSVMGDYFLE
-232 VEKNADEAQKYF
+232 VEKNTEQAQRYF
-244 DEADEIFARKKYL
+244 DEADAIFVKKNYE

-265 SYVTLYRFKKD
+265 SYVTLYRLKKEP
-276 NLQAEK
+276 LKAEP
-282 YAKLLLRNAIESQST
+282 YAKLMLQNAAESKSSAVRYQ
-297 TMHYRALIDL
+297 ALIEL
-307 SEITEA
+307 SEISEL
-313 LNQHDQALKY
+313 LNRHDQALKY
-323 YRQAISVQ
+323 YQQAIISK

-339 VNDLGEIQKRFEL
+339 INDLGDIQKRFEL
-352 ESMKIKFD
+352 EQMKLRFD

-370 DAIQRINQI
+370 DAIQRDNQI
-379 KLLLAQNEKQK
+379 KLLLSQNEKQK
-390 LVQQGLELSQENLQ
+390 LVQKGLELVQVSLQ
-404 KDIKINT
+404 KDIKNT
-411 INEKKNQEIKQL
+411 VVNQQKNQEIKQL
-423 KINELGKN
+423 KINQLAKN

-440 TLFLIVLLVS
+440 TLLLIVLLAS

-465 KNRELVNKNNE
+465 KNKELINKNNE

-527 AQIQQ
+527 SQIQT

-544 SHNLLPAELQK
+544 SHNLLPEELEK
-555 YGLQMALEKMFER
+555 YGLQTALEKMFER

-574 IDFTL
+574 IEFTL

-585 EMEENKIEINR
+585 EMQENHLSINR

-620 DAALTFRKNGET
+620 DAALTFRRNGET
-632 MELFMRDN
+632 IELFMRDN

-645 EEQQENGFRN
+645 KEQQENGFKN
-655 IRERVE
+655 IRERVD
-661 ALKGKLNI
+661 ALKGKLMI
-669 LSEKE
+669 ASEKE
-674 EGSRIQISIPVEE
+674 EETRIQISIP
-687 QKLDKVINMNS
+687 INQPVYAA

>member
-1 MNRFTF
+1 MNRFIF
-7 IALLTFFSI
+7 IILLTFLSI
-16 NASAQMADSEEMDRN
+16 NTIAQMPNSDEMGQAKIR
-31 KSQLRL
+31 LRT
-37 LEKQPR
+37 LENQPR
-43 SLANDTSQ
+43 SLGNDTLQ

-71 SGLHYAQ
+71 SGLFYAE
-78 KLFQKA
+78 KLYQKA
-84 ASINNDAN
+84 LLMNNNPN
-92 QLRAY
+92 QIRAL

-102 FYLKKNLFT
+102 LYLKQNLFT

-119 TLRMCEEGSK
+119 TLRKCEEGTK

-144 YYQIKEYEKVIPY
+144 YYQIKEYEKVVPY
-157 IQKATDYLERIPNLS
+157 IQKSIDYLEKTPNLHVS
-172 FNLELQLTECYR
+172 LELQLAECYR
-184 LSGISY
+184 LSGISN
-190 QLLGRN
+190 QVLGRKEI
-196 DMAKKMFLNVMKHAE
+196 AKTMFLNVVKHSE
-211 LSKNDIQFAY
+211 LTKNDIQIAY
-221 SKTVLGDYYLE
+221 AKSVMGDYYLE
-232 VEKNADEAQKYF
+232 VEKNGDEAQRYF
-244 DEADEIFARKKYL
+244 DESDAIFAKKNYL

-265 SYVTLYRFKKD
+265 SYVTLYRLKNEPLK
-276 NLQAEK
+276 AEP
-282 YAKLLLRNAIESQST
+282 YAKLMLQNAAESKSSAVRYQ
-297 TMHYRALIDL
+297 ALIEL
-307 SEITEA
+307 SEISQL
-313 LNQHDQALKY
+313 LNRYDQALKY
-323 YRQAISVQ
+323 YHQAIVSK

-339 VNDLGEIQKRFEL
+339 INDLGDIQKRFEL
-352 ESMKIKFD
+352 EQMKIRFD
-360 NDKNLAQKQA
+360 NDKNLAQKQT
-370 DAIQRINQI
+370 DAIQRTNQI

-390 LVQQGLELSQENLQ
+390 LVQKGLELVQISLQ
-404 KDIKINT
+404 KDIKNT
-411 INEKKNQEIKQL
+411 TESQQRNQEIKQL
-423 KINELGKN
+423 KINQLAKN

-440 TLFLIVLLVS
+440 TLLLIVLLVS
-450 ALSILAVGYSLFLRN
+450 ALSILALGYSVFLRN
-465 KNRELVNKNNE
+465 KNKELINKNNE

-527 AQIQQ
+527 AQIQS

-537 CNEVRLI
+537 CKEVRLI
-544 SHNLLPAELQK
+544 SHNLLPEELEK
-555 YGLQMALEKMFER
+555 YGLQTALEKMFER

-585 EMEENKIEINR
+585 EMEDNKVVINK

-606 LELINNILKHSKAS
+606 LELINNILKHSQAS
-620 DAALTFRKNGET
+620 DAALTFRKNGE
-632 MELFMRDN
+632 MVELFMRDN

-645 EEQQENGFRN
+645 EEQQENGFKN

-661 ALKGKLNI
+661 ALKGKLGI

-674 EGSRIQISIPVEE
+674 EGSRIQISIP
-687 QKLDKVINMNS
+687 INQPVYAALQT

>member
-1 MNRFTF
+1 MNRFILFILLIFFVVNTF
-7 IALLTFFSI
+7 
-16 NASAQMADSEEMDRN
+16 AQMPNTDEMGQAKLRLREVEN
-31 KSQLRL
+31 QLR
-37 LEKQPR
+37 
-43 SLANDTSQ
+43 SYVNDTLQ

-62 TLMTRLWAD
+62 TLMTRLRAD
-71 SGLHYAQ
+71 SGLFYAE
-78 KLFQKA
+78 KLYQKA
-84 ASINNDAN
+84 LSMNNNAN
-92 QLRAY
+92 QLRAF

-102 FYLKKNLFT
+102 LYLKQNLFT

-119 TLRMCEEGSK
+119 TLRKCEESTK

-157 IQKATDYLERIPNLS
+157 IQKSIDYLEKMPNLS
-172 FNLELQLTECYR
+172 VSLELQLAECYR
-184 LSGISY
+184 LSGISN
-190 QLLGRN
+190 QVLGKQET
-196 DMAKKMFLNVMKHAE
+196 AKNMFLNVIKHSE
-211 LSKNDIQFAY
+211 LSKNDIQIAY
-221 SKTVLGDYYLE
+221 AKSVMGDYFLE
-232 VEKNADEAQKYF
+232 VEKNTEQAQRYF
-244 DEADEIFARKKYL
+244 DEADAIFVKKNYE

-265 SYVTLYRFKKD
+265 SYVTLYRLKKEP
-276 NLQAEK
+276 LKAEP
-282 YAKLLLRNAIESQST
+282 YAKLMLQNAAESKSSAVRYQ
-297 TMHYRALIDL
+297 ALIEL
-307 SEITEA
+307 SEISEL
-313 LNQHDQALKY
+313 LNRHDQALKY
-323 YRQAISVQ
+323 YQQAIISK

-339 VNDLGEIQKRFEL
+339 INDLGDIQKRFEL
-352 ESMKIKFD
+352 EQMKLRFD

-370 DAIQRINQI
+370 DAIQRDNQI
-379 KLLLAQNEKQK
+379 KLLLSQNEKQK
-390 LVQQGLELSQENLQ
+390 LVQKGLELVQVSLQ
-404 KDIKINT
+404 KDIKNT
-411 INEKKNQEIKQL
+411 VVNQQKNQEIKQL
-423 KINELGKN
+423 KINQLAKN

-440 TLFLIVLLVS
+440 TLLLIVLLAS

-465 KNRELVNKNNE
+465 KNKELINKNNE

-527 AQIQQ
+527 SQIQT

-544 SHNLLPAELQK
+544 SHNLLPEELEK
-555 YGLQMALEKMFER
+555 YGLQTALEKMFER

-574 IDFTL
+574 IEFTL

-585 EMEENKIEINR
+585 EMQENHLSINR

-620 DAALTFRKNGET
+620 DAALTFRRNGET
-632 MELFMRDN
+632 IELFMRDN

-645 EEQQENGFRN
+645 KEQQENGFKN
-655 IRERVE
+655 IRERVD
-661 ALKGKLNI
+661 ALKGKLMI
-669 LSEKE
+669 ASEKE
-674 EGSRIQISIPVEE
+674 EETRIQISIP
-687 QKLDKVINMNS
+687 INQPVYAA